1 MEEHTKY
8 QMRIV
13 TLVLVE
19 QTDNENTSGRS
30 VWMLFDRG
38 ALSDSSETLLSTS
51 ARTAA
56 DKTTRSLH
64 KEVCVYIYPLR
75 RY

>member
-1 MEEHTKY
+1 MKTPAD
-8 QMRIV
+8 V
-13 TLVLVE
+13 V
-19 QTDNENTSGRS
+19 
-30 VWMLFDRG
+30 LFDRG